1 MDNIDDLMGATTTP
15 VDIKDLMPTDLPPMP
30 LPEGMVR
37 NRAATTAIL
46 SDPSKMQDNYNLMM
60 LEGKEGKSTYTD
72 TLQSQIKQQFDK
84 EDLSTSLSILAD
96 PKVPMEQK
104 MAVLEARKRKDTI
117 NTDLGIGLLTK
128 GLESPS
134 KGESAEAE
142 KARVSVLSG
151 IKEIYKEREEIQSL
165 MNGYIASLDSSTGKA
180 LADMSSAYI
189 APFST
194 NVLMF
199 NIMQAKTG
207 SFWKALGAFVDPGGA
222 KKSIKEREADIPIEQ
237 RKQAT
242 EELWNII
249 NNNAV
254 TLGISDNN
262 FSKAELV
269 RQLMQDGDYGN
280 FDRWSDTISGA
291 LDLLGL
297 GLVTRSIVKSRK
309 LKEAEKGT
317 KPPPIPGQKDVIP
330 PDTAKSPIK
339 YGASDLASVDSKPT
353 VGVFDERIK
362 ALEAEKAAL
371 LGDAGNTL
379 DKGEVTSLTK
389 ERKQIAS
396 TIPDL
401 NSLAKSIQEQ
411 KGITSKAAKKE
422 ASATIEAK
430 KADVEA
436 SLARIDNQLEANR
449 NASTLTQRVADI
461 EKEIAKLQK
470 NNTPVFAKKNP
481 IADAISSISING
493 VARVANPTSP
503 IEIMK
508 LANPEKVRDMH
519 STILMSSGDEVAKAA
534 SGVDKTQALA
544 NNILPQ
550 VSVGNKVAAGI
561 VDIERAIREKLKI
574 ADDTFRA
581 SNETA
586 HVMLTPEE
594 LSIAT
599 DSRLNR
605 FRDVEGLTIRPDM
618 GGLVHEGDGLNLNI
632 AAVYGTSQGDFVR
645 AEDAINVAKRSLRH
659 MGIQDDEI
667 EILAKKGIGY
677 EVVDKEAVKGIDGS
691 YLVRVKTSHTIDPTD
706 VTYMEKSTVMFNWAD
721 RIPMASR
728 ANIANMLMDYGS
740 MLDPKL
746 TRAMSVGK
754 DKVAGF
760 EKLLLDL
767 ADEFAQPFNKLDS
780 VEKARLDKYFREAN
794 FNALPFD
801 KSDLKYTRGFSDEA
815 IEAARKWRELW
826 DYNYYLENLDV
837 VRSLRNEG
845 YYKLENSVAE
855 LFAKEYKVKDSTIRK
870 VYDPDADKIVS
881 LSKAELDELYESGG
895 SYAKLRRPT
904 QLLGEEVEYAIV
916 RKDGSAY
923 LRALRDNDKALN
935 YREGYFQL
943 QYQAARF
950 IDKYDAAL
958 GNKPRAVAVARDTPS
973 AKAAADRLNR
983 DAPPG
988 VVYRERADERTWER
1002 SSDDWWDVE
1011 SASGRIAQRHRGQL
1025 LERADG
1031 INHLGDE
1038 TSYILDPV
1046 TSAIR
1051 ASRSVA
1057 GRTIMRPVL
1066 DMAKKRFMQD
1076 HGYLVPE
1083 VNGLKKYPNNLSQ
1096 IGEKGTSAFSKEV
1109 ADARTTF
1116 NYIQLMENGY
1126 INTIDNLQK
1135 QVMNAVAETL
1145 GNIGMGRAQRATL
1158 YTSDFGINQAAK
1170 GTVFNAYIAT
1180 NPIRQLIVQTHQGVR
1195 TLAYNPKGWASG
1207 EVPKYVVNYILNAIK
1222 DPKAIKTKEIQEF
1235 IDFVDGSKM
1244 LDAVDRNNLIRGS
1257 LLEAAD
1263 RSAAANI
1270 ARMAL
1275 KPIDFMRKVGFDKG
1289 EQANNLIHLA
1299 AVFER
1304 YKRKGANIADARV
1317 RDEMHSVVRS
1327 VGYDMNEAGDLAYN
1341 HGFASAIL
1349 QFMQVPHKAVLNY
1362 TNRKIPGKDRMR
1374 LALGDLMLWG
1384 GPGYLLAD
1392 YFGTKLPDDPDAR
1405 MIILDGLEGFAI
1417 NKSLQLMMGDDQF
1430 KLDTSSLAP
1439 MDLVGSTEAV
1449 RTLLTEG
1456 PWAAIAVSPAGQLLG
1471 IGAEDKLKGPGKIP
1485 YAFKNAAMFFNGF
1498 DDTTQSPKEFV
1509 DVVKDFANISSGL
1522 SNGMQAYAMLE
1533 FEKKASKLGVTVRNN
1548 VDYAEAI
1555 AKLAGFNESSQAQ
1568 LFKMVDKISK
1578 KEKDIEKDIVKDVKF
1593 FAQYYQDKFGQGI
1606 QDTRQLTA
1614 LTGTLL
1620 KRYTD
1625 DPKAY
1630 EIVRREVGKL
1640 LKDPESRLMETIMRS
1655 SGHIDS
1661 YDYSERIKDIN
1672 MPVENKEIILN
1683 FLKELKEY
1691 KE

>member
-1 MDNIDDLMGATTTP
+1 MDNIDDLMGVTTSP
-15 VDIKDLMPTDLPPMP
+15 VDIHDLMPTDLPAMP

-84 EDLSTSLSILAD
+84 QDLSTSLSILAD

-104 MAVLEARKRKDTI
+104 MAVLEARKRKNTI

-180 LADMSSAYI
+180 MADITSAYV

-194 NVLMF
+194 NILMAT
-199 NIMQAKTG
+199 IMQEKTG
-207 SFWKALGAFVDPGGA
+207 SFWKALGALVDPGGA
-222 KKSIKEREADIPIEQ
+222 KKDIKQQLADIPIEQ

-269 RQLMQDGDYGN
+269 KQLMQDGDYGN
-280 FDRWSDTISGA
+280 FERWSDTVSGA

-297 GLVTRSIVKSRK
+297 GLVARARK
-309 LKEAEKGT
+309 LKEIEAGK
-317 KPPPIPGQKDVIP
+317 KPLPPPPGQKNVTLS
-330 PDTAKSPIK
+330 DTNKPSVT
-339 YGASDLASVDSKPT
+339 YGSSDLASITGKPT
-353 VGVFDERIK
+353 AGVFDERIA

-379 DKGEVTSLTK
+379 DKGEVASLTK
-389 ERKQIAS
+389 ERKQIAN
-396 TIPDL
+396 TVPDF
-401 NSLAKSIQEQ
+401 NSLTKSIQEQ

-422 ASATIEAK
+422 ASAIIEAK

-470 NNTPVFAKKNP
+470 NNTPIFAKKNP
-481 IADAISSISING
+481 IANAIASISING

-508 LANPEKVRDMH
+508 LANPERVRDMH
-519 STILMSSGDEVAKAA
+519 STILMSSGDETAKAA

-550 VSVGNKVAAGI
+550 VSVGNKVAAGV
-561 VDIERAIREKLKI
+561 VDIERVIREKLKI

-801 KSDLKYTRGFSDEA
+801 KSDLKHTRGFSDEA
-815 IEAARKWRELW
+815 IEAARKWREFW

-837 VRSLRNEG
+837 IRSLRNEG

-855 LFAKEYKVKDSTIRK
+855 LFAKEYKIKDSTIRK

-916 RKDGSAY
+916 RKEGSAY

-958 GNKPRAVAVARDTPS
+958 GNRPRAVAVARDTPS
-973 AKAAADRLNR
+973 ARAAADRLNQ

-1083 VNGLKKYPNNLSQ
+1083 VNGLKKFPNNLSQ

-1126 INTIDNLQK
+1126 INSIDNLQK

-1207 EVPKYVVNYILNAIK
+1207 EVPKYVVNYILNALK
-1222 DPKAIKTKEIQEF
+1222 DPNAIKTKEMQEF

-1270 ARMAL
+1270 ARMGL

-1304 YKRKGANIADARV
+1304 YKRKGADITDARV
-1317 RDEMHSVVRS
+1317 MDDMHSVVRG

-1362 TNRKIPGKDRMR
+1362 TNRKIPLQDRMR
-1374 LALGDLMLWG
+1374 LAIGDLMLWG

-1392 YFGTKLPDDPDAR
+1392 YFGTKLPDDPNAR
-1405 MIILDGLEGFAI
+1405 MIILDGLEGFII
-1417 NKSLQLMMGDDQF
+1417 NKSLQLTMGDDQF
-1430 KLDTSSLAP
+1430 KIDTSSLAP

-1522 SNGMQAYAMLE
+1522 SNGMQTYAMLE

-1568 LFKMVDKISK
+1568 LFKMIDKGSK
-1578 KEKDIEKDIVKDVKF
+1578 REKDIEKDIVKDVKF

-1614 LTGTLL
+1614 LTSTLL

-1640 LKDPESRLMETIMRS
+1640 LKDPDSRLMETIMRS
-1655 SGHIDS
+1655 SGFKDS

>member
-96 PKVPMEQK
+96 PKVSMEQK
-104 MAVLEARKRKDTI
+104 MAILEARKRKDTI

-180 LADMSSAYI
+180 MFDITSSVV
-189 APFST
+189 APFSS
-194 NVLMF
+194 NILMAT
-199 NIMQAKTG
+199 IMQEKTG
-207 SFWKALGAFVDPGGA
+207 SFWKALGALVDPGGA
-222 KKSIKEREADIPIEQ
+222 KKNIKQQLADIPVEQ

-262 FSKAELV
+262 FAKAELV
-269 RQLMQDGDYGN
+269 KQLMQDGDYGN
-280 FDRWSDTISGA
+280 FERWSDTVGGA

-297 GLVTRSIVKSRK
+297 GLVARARK
-309 LKEAEKGT
+309 LKGTEKVVT
-317 KPPPIPGQKDVIP
+317 DTRQSELAAQKAADP
-330 PDTAKSPIK
+330 NAPIK
-339 YGASDLASVDSKPT
+339 RVYDDRIDKLKQEKEAPNLSKQQKK
-353 VGVFDERIK
+353 E
-362 ALEAEKAAL
+362 
-371 LGDAGNTL
+371 L
-379 DKGEVTSLTK
+379 DKEIEFLESRNDLVSL
-389 ERKQIAS
+389 
-396 TIPDL
+396 
-401 NSLAKSIQEQ
+401 
-411 KGITSKAAKKE
+411 
-422 ASATIEAK
+422 
-430 KADVEA
+430 
-436 SLARIDNQLEANR
+436 
-449 NASTLTQRVADI
+449 
-461 EKEIAKLQK
+461 
-470 NNTPVFAKKNP
+470 KKNP

-550 VSVGNKVAAGI
+550 VSVGNKVAAGV

-691 YLVRVKTSHTIDPTD
+691 YLVRVKTSHTVDPTD

-721 RIPMASR
+721 RIPMAAR

-815 IEAARKWRELW
+815 IETARKWRKLW

-837 VRSLRNEG
+837 IRSLRNEG

-916 RKDGSAY
+916 RKEGSAY

-958 GNKPRAVAVARDTPS
+958 GNRPRTVAVARDTPS

-988 VVYRERADERTWER
+988 VVYRERADERAWER

-1083 VNGLKKYPNNLSQ
+1083 VNGLKKFPNNLSQ

-1126 INTIDNLQK
+1126 INSIDNLQK

-1158 YTSDFGINQAAK
+1158 YASDFGINQAVK
-1170 GTVFNAYIAT
+1170 GTVFNAYIAA
-1180 NPIRQLIVQTHQGVR
+1180 NPPRQLIVQTHQGVR
-1195 TLAYNPKGWASG
+1195 TLSYNPKGWASG
-1207 EVPKYVVNYILNAIK
+1207 EVPKYVVNYLLNAIK
-1222 DPKAIKTKEIQEF
+1222 DPNAIKTKEMQEF

-1304 YKRKGANIADARV
+1304 YKRKGADITDARV
-1317 RDEMHSVVRS
+1317 KDEMHSVVRG

-1341 HGFASAIL
+1341 HGAASFIL
-1349 QFMQVPHKAVLNY
+1349 QFMQVPHKAILNY
-1362 TNRKIPGKDRMR
+1362 TNRKIPWQDRMR
-1374 LALGDLMLWG
+1374 LAIGDLMLWG

-1417 NKSLQLMMGDDQF
+1417 NKSLQLLLDDPQF

-1456 PWAAIAVSPAGQLLG
+1456 PWAAIAVSPSGQLLG
-1471 IGAEDKLKGPGKIP
+1471 IGAEDKLRGPGKIP

-1509 DVVKDFANISSGL
+1509 DVVKDFANIFSGL
-1522 SNGMQAYAMLE
+1522 SNGMQMYAMLE

-1555 AKLAGFNESSQAQ
+1555 AKLFGFNEASQAQ
-1568 LFKMVDKISK
+1568 LFKMIDKGSK
-1578 KEKDIEKDIVKDVKF
+1578 REKDIEKDIVKDVKF

-1606 QDTRQLTA
+1606 QDPRQLTA

-1640 LKDPESRLMETIMRS
+1640 LKDPDSRLMETIMRS

>member
-1 MDNIDDLMGATTTP
+1 MDNIDDLMGATNTP

-180 LADMSSAYI
+180 MFDITSSVV
-189 APFST
+189 APFSS
-194 NVLMF
+194 NILMAT
-199 NIMQAKTG
+199 IMQEKTG

-222 KKSIKEREADIPIEQ
+222 KKDIKQQLADIPVEQ

-269 RQLMQDGDYGN
+269 KQLMQDGDYGN
-280 FDRWSDTISGA
+280 FERWADTVGGA

-297 GLVTRSIVKSRK
+297 GLVARARK
-309 LKEAEKGT
+309 LKEIEAGK
-317 KPPPIPGQKDVIP
+317 KPLPTPGQKNVTP
-330 PDTAKSPIK
+330 SDTNKPSVT
-339 YGASDLASVDSKPT
+339 YGSSDLASINSKPT
-353 VGVFDERIK
+353 VGVFDDRIK
-362 ALEAEKAAL
+362 TLEAEKASL

-379 DKGEVTSLTK
+379 DKGEVASLTK

-422 ASATIEAK
+422 ASAIIEAK

-449 NASTLTQRVADI
+449 NASTLTQRVVDI

-815 IEAARKWRELW
+815 IEAARKWRDLW

-988 VVYRERADERTWER
+988 VVYRERADERAWER

-1051 ASRSVA
+1051 SSRSVA

-1076 HGYLVPE
+1076 YGHLIPE
-1083 VNGLKKYPNNLSQ
+1083 VNGLKKFPNNLSQ
-1096 IGEKGTSAFSKEV
+1096 IGERGSAFAKEV
-1109 ADARTTF
+1109 GDARTTF

-1126 INTIDNLQK
+1126 INSIDNLQK

-1620 KRYTD
+1620 KRYAD

-1655 SGHIDS
+1655 SGFKDS

>member
-180 LADMSSAYI
+180 MFDITSSVV
-189 APFST
+189 APFSS
-194 NVLMF
+194 NILMAT
-199 NIMQAKTG
+199 IMQEKTG

-222 KKSIKEREADIPIEQ
+222 KKDIKQQLADIPVEQ

-269 RQLMQDGDYGN
+269 KQLMQDGDYGN
-280 FDRWSDTISGA
+280 FERWADTVGGA

-297 GLVTRSIVKSRK
+297 GLVARARK
-309 LKEAEKGT
+309 LKEIEACK
-317 KPPPIPGQKDVIP
+317 KPPPTPGQKNVTP
-330 PDTAKSPIK
+330 SDTNKPSVT
-339 YGASDLASVDSKPT
+339 YDSSDLASINSKPT
-353 VGVFDERIK
+353 VGVFDDRIK
-362 ALEAEKAAL
+362 TLEAEKASL

-379 DKGEVTSLTK
+379 DKGEVASLTK

-422 ASATIEAK
+422 ASAIIEAK

-706 VTYMEKSTVMFNWAD
+706 VIYMEKSTVMFNWAD

-1126 INTIDNLQK
+1126 INSIDNLQK

-1195 TLAYNPKGWASG
+1195 TLSYNPKGWASG
-1207 EVPKYVVNYILNAIK
+1207 EVPKYVVNYILNALK
-1222 DPKAIKTKEIQEF
+1222 DPNAIKTKEIQEF

-1349 QFMQVPHKAVLNY
+1349 QFMQVPHKAVFNY

-1620 KRYTD
+1620 KRYAD

-1655 SGHIDS
+1655 SGFKDS